1 MLVFGVTADHK
12 VIEKQRTALRN
23 SSSRELPGGNVF
35 IIQLGQKR
43 TMPHQSWLVL
53 LVRCW
58 VFNGNQSKLEQGK
71 V

>member
-35 IIQLGQKR
+35 IHSVGTKKDNAPSELAGFTGQVLG
-43 TMPHQSWLVL
+43 
-53 LVRCW
+53 
-58 VFNGNQSKLEQGK
+58 F
-71 V
+71 